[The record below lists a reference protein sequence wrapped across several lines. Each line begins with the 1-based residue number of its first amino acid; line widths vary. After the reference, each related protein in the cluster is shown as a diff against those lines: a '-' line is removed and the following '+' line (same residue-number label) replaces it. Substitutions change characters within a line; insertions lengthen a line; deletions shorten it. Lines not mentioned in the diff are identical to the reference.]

1 MSDFQFSLVL
11 ILLAGLF
18 QGTFG
23 LGMKKFAPLA
33 WEAFWL
39 IFVVVGMVIIPYV
52 SASLVVPD
60 VWGAIQAVP
69 SGDLWLSI
77 ILGGCWGVGALMF
90 GLAINYIGMSL
101 AYGITMSLA
110 AAMGSLIP
118 LFEVE
123 DFATNPAVPWI
134 IAGMV
139 VMVLGVGVLSYAGI
153 LREVA
158 QARLGQAVAGIRQG
172 KMFYVGLLFAI
183 LNGLGAALLNV
194 GFTKA
199 SSAADAA
206 ELQGALARNASL
218 VAWIIVLFGG
228 FLVNLVY
235 SLLLLLKNKSFA
247 SYRLPKAHRGI
258 IAALITSLLWFA
270 ALGVYGQGAAIMGD
284 LGPVIGWSMFLA
296 LSLVISSLWGL
307 KDGEWKGM
315 KAPLRVLLIGD
326 GVLMISW
333 ILLGYANSIQASGPG
348 EQVEPS
354 VRAVSPTTTD
364 LTSGADEGRMPS
376 ARAGETPA
384 TPRGAKTWIIS
395 NDSTRRLNARRLT
408 VPARG

>member
-1 MSDFQFSLVL
+1 MSALQFSLLL

-23 LGMKKFAPLA
+23 LGMKKFAPLS

-39 IFVVVGMVIIPYV
+39 IFAVVGMAVLPYV
-52 SASLVVPD
+52 AASVVVSD
-60 VWGAIQAVP
+60 VWGAIKAMP
-69 SGDLWLSI
+69 SGNLWLSLI
-77 ILGGCWGVGALMF
+77 YGGCWGVGALMF

-118 LFEVE
+118 LFGIE
-123 DFATNPAVPWI
+123 DFAAHPAVPWI
-134 IAGMV
+134 IAGIV
-139 VMVLGVGVLSYAGI
+139 VMVIGVVVLTYAGI
-153 LREVA
+153 LREIT
-158 QARLGQAVAGIRQG
+158 QSKLGQAVAGIRQG

-199 SSAADAA
+199 QPAA
-206 ELQGALARNASL
+206 EAAVQQGALPRNASL

-228 FLVNLVY
+228 FLVNLAY
-235 SLLLLLKNKSFA
+235 SLFLLFKNKSFRTYA
-247 SYRLPKAHRGI
+247 VPKANRGI

-270 ALGVYGQGAAIMGD
+270 ALGVYGQGAAIMGK

-296 LSLVISSLWGL
+296 LSLVISSMWGL

-315 KAPLRVLLIGD
+315 VLPLRVMLIGD
-326 GVLMISW
+326 GVLVISW
-333 ILLGYANSIQASGPG
+333 IILGYANS
-348 EQVEPS
+348 
-354 VRAVSPTTTD
+354 
-364 LTSGADEGRMPS
+364 
-376 ARAGETPA
+376 
-384 TPRGAKTWIIS
+384 
-395 NDSTRRLNARRLT
+395 LNAT
-408 VPARG
+408 G